1 MRAPPRVGYTAFMMR
16 TVACAVL
23 LLGGSATLPAQDKLT
38 STGIQRYFDTIQRN
52 LIAAADVMPAD
63 KYAYRLTPDQMT
75 FGEWMI
81 HSAQRNYADC
91 AVLKSETAPVT
102 AQQLSA
108 MKDKSEVT
116 KALKDSF
123 AYCATALAA
132 EDDQKVIAS
141 PQTANAFLHVLVH
154 NNEIYGNIV
163 GYLRSVGIVPP
174 STAARSNQKSK
185 D

>member
-1 MRAPPRVGYTAFMMR
+1 MIR

-23 LLGGSATLPAQDKLT
+23 LFSGSATLPAQDKLT
-38 STGIQRYFDTIQRN
+38 STGIQRYFETIQRN

-91 AVLKSETAPVT
+91 AVLKSETPPMT
-102 AQQLSA
+102 AQQLA
-108 MKDKSEVT
+108 ALKDKNDVS

-154 NNEIYGNIV
+154 NNEIYGNVV
-163 GYLRSVGIVPP
+163 GYMRSVGIVPP
-174 STAARSNQKSK
+174 STAARANQKSK
-185 D
+185 N